1 MCLYLYTPADSA
13 AKIRAMCLTPH
24 NNNTNSGAKRQNSHY
39 YWRLLGTRRESR
51 HMAVTAG
58 DGVTQTSLHNETRQ
72 RSEKAMIK
80 CKHKEITPPD
90 HFDICLIFLSRSK
103 NLI

>member
-39 YWRLLGTRRESR
+39 YWRRLEMRRESR

-58 DGVTQTSLHNETRQ
+58 AVSLKRHSIMKRARDQ
-72 RSEKAMIK
+72 KR
-80 CKHKEITPPD
+80 
-90 HFDICLIFLSRSK
+90 RR
-103 NLI
+103 